1 VEVDSTKPP
10 TAFSQQQRVDRIVE
24 IDRLLSAPLTGDPAD
39 ADRRITLR
47 AERAALTGNP
57 NPAVFTNRQPVTNTV
72 VAVPSVR
79 IPAANLP
86 NPPNAPS
93 NATNGIVIAP
103 NSQAT
108 SLSFLEQMTP
118 SERERYYRDLRLRNT
133 QTIDI
138 NTRAR

>member
-1 VEVDSTKPP
+1 
-10 TAFSQQQRVDRIVE
+10 
-24 IDRLLSAPLTGDPAD
+24 
-39 ADRRITLR
+39 
-47 AERAALTGNP
+47 
-57 NPAVFTNRQPVTNTV
+57 